1 MPTVIVQGHPAVE
14 GELDATLLDV
24 CDAHG
29 IHMECA
35 CGGFACC
42 NSCRVEV
49 IKGAENLSPVEE
61 DELPFLERIH
71 QRLGCQARL
80 LGPVSVRL
88 DPGM

>member
-1 MPTVIVQGHPAVE
+1 M
-14 GELDATLLDV
+14 DSTLLEV
-24 CDAHG
+24 CEEHG
-29 IHMECA
+29 VDMECA

-49 IKGAENLSPVEE
+49 IEGAQNLSTVEE
-61 DELPFLERIH
+61 DELPFLDGIH

-80 LGPVSVRL
+80 LGPVSLRL